1 MANYNKLW
9 VALIMSIIALASG
22 YGFIPEGIVTESTV
36 QTLVALATPV
46 LVWAVPN
53 IKS

>member
-9 VALIMSIIALASG
+9 VALVMSIVSLAAG
-22 YGFIPEGIVTESTV
+22 YGFIPAGVVTESTV
-36 QTLVALATPV
+36 STLVALATPF
-46 LVWAVPN
+46 LVWLVPN